1 MRVLRGRTARERG
14 QGPLGPGKRA
24 RELGDVQ
31 ADEGAAFE
39 RGGCVERNTCVRC
52 LWRKWSR

>member
-1 MRVLRGRTARERG
+1 M
-14 QGPLGPGKRA
+14 GPGKRA

-31 ADEGAAFE
+31 ADGGAAFE
-39 RGGCVERNTCVRC
+39 RGGCVERHTCVRC

>member
-1 MRVLRGRTARERG
+1 M
-14 QGPLGPGKRA
+14 GPGKRA

-39 RGGCVERNTCVRC
+39 RGGCVERHTGMRW
-52 LWRKWSR
+52 LEWRRSAMGRVESWDSIPRAKV